1 MDVIALRNL
10 NNISVDVR
18 CDDPLLVKVK
28 NETRRNEIFLTDDL
42 HLHPILLAGRKI
54 FCGWPYFT
62 WSAGYDWGLRDG
74 IRRRIFTAADE
85 NTLKELVIENNI
97 SYIVIDNAIRNSENY
112 TVNEQ
117 LMKDTFEVFM
127 MMVMILLF
135 TKHIRFVIVFGED
148 ISLVYYRFIRFEC
161 Y

>member
-1 MDVIALRNL
+1 MAISIVITVTGFVDVIALRNL

-117 LMKDTFEVFM
+117 LMKDTFEVFYDV
-127 MMVMILLF
+127 VMILLF
-135 TKHIRFVIVFGED
+135 TKHIRFVIVFW
-148 ISLVYYRFIRFEC
+148 
-161 Y
+161 